1 MEKIWDILEE
11 TECLIEGSL
20 EISNCSEKISK
31 SIKLTHIPDR
41 KWRL

>member
-20 EISNCSEKISK
+20 DISHLREEISK
-31 SIKLTHIPDR
+31 SIKLTQIPER